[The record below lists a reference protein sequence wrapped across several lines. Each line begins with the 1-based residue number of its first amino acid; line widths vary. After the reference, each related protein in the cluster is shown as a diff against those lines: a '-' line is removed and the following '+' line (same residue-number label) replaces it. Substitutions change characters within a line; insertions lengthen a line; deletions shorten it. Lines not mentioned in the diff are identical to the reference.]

1 MKLKT
6 ALQSLTPVPI
16 SNDFSKLLLQLG
28 SFPSRPA
35 AECLQKLLQ
44 IQEISQLRRAFSEIK
59 YNSTRTDTCN
69 LLVDKH
75 LSLIPWECLP
85 TLSAVT
91 FNRLLPLSTTTPKSK
106 DSVFYII
113 NPSGDLIKTQERFE
127 SLFNRYKL
135 FKATYLFSLVFPVGR
150 VLWEGGQVNKN
161 SYKQSGVVNFSC
173 TLATQL
179 VKSTPL

>member
-1 MKLKT
+1 MKLKA

-44 IQEISQLRRAFSEIK
+44 IEEISKLRRAFSEIT
-59 YNSTRTDTCN
+59 NTPRTDTCN

-91 FNRLLPLSTTTPKSK
+91 FNRILPLSSTTPKSR

-127 SLFNRYKL
+127 NLFNRYK
-135 FKATYLFSLVFPVGR
+135 
-150 VLWEGGQVNKN
+150 QVT
-161 SYKQSGVVNFSC
+161 VSC
-173 TLATQL
+173 FIL
-179 VKSTPL
+179 